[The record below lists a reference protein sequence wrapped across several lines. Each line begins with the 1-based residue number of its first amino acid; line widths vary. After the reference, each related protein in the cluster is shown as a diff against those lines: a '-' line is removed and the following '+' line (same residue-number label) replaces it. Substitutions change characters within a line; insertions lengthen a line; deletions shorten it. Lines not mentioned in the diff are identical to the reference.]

1 MVTISHP
8 SPLVSIIIPCYR
20 QAEFLPDALNSVLA
34 QTFED
39 WECIIVNDGS
49 PNDDVYRI
57 NEVLAFCR
65 VKSESRSTQVWANR
79 AEENFIKIY
88 EKHKKKYELYQNR

>member
-1 MVTISHP
+1 M
-8 SPLVSIIIPCYR
+8 
-20 QAEFLPDALNSVLA
+20 
-34 QTFED
+34 
-39 WECIIVNDGS
+39 NDGS
-49 PNDDVYRI
+49 PDDDVYRI

-65 VKSESRSTQVWANR
+65 VKPESRSTQVWANR